1 MNEGEMADAAGTM
14 RVGCAGWSLPSAHAA
29 EFGPGGSALQRY
41 STRFSMVEVNSSFYR
56 QHKPETYARWA
67 QSVPADFRFCVKIP
81 RAISHEHALVAT
93 APLLDAFLCGAE
105 RLGDRLGV
113 LLLQPPPSAA
123 YDGRVASAFFRA
135 LRRRSNA
142 AIACEPRHASWF
154 TAQAD
159 AMLAGQGVARVAAD
173 PARYPLAGEPGG
185 TRDWSYWR
193 WHGRPCMYYSAYEEG
208 DLKTLAG
215 RCRESAKAGP
225 AWIILDNTAHGHAVG
240 NALRLQ
246 GILMQTDPTHRRPD

>member
-1 MNEGEMADAAGTM
+1 MNEGDVAGAAGAM
-14 RVGCAGWSLPSAHAA
+14 RIGCAGWSLPSAQAA
-29 EFGPGGSALQRY
+29 EFGPGDSALQRY

-81 RAISHEHALVAT
+81 RAISHEHALVGT
-93 APLLDAFLCGAE
+93 AALLDAFLYGAE
-105 RLGDRLGV
+105 RLGERLGV
-113 LLLQPPPSAA
+113 LLLQLPPSAA

-154 TAQAD
+154 TAKAD

-173 PARYPLAGEPGG
+173 PARHPLAGEPGG
-185 TRDWSYWR
+185 ARDWSYWR
-193 WHGRPCMYYSAYEEG
+193 WHGRPRMYYSAYEEA
-208 DLKTLAG
+208 DLKTLAC
-215 RCRESAKAGP
+215 RCRESAMAGP
-225 AWIILDNTAHGHAVG
+225 AWVILDNTAHGHAVG

-246 GILMQTDPTHRRPD
+246 ALLQQTDRVSRCPD